1 MIAFCQATLNG
12 TSGLLAE
19 IIYPGALESRAQLME
34 DINEMRDQL
43 RKQVHR
49 LQELRIKKV
58 EEPGEFLSQSIIYF
72 DAERFNTIESF
83 YGVEDSNLQNV
94 DVMTD
99 ISMPETAFTRYTV
112 APSAASKSS
121 K

>member
-1 MIAFCQATLNG
+1 V

-19 IIYPGALESRAQLME
+19 VIHPGALESRAQLAE

-58 EEPGEFLSQSIIYF
+58 KEPGGFLIRRGI
-72 DAERFNTIESF
+72 NH
-83 YGVEDSNLQNV
+83 
-94 DVMTD
+94 
-99 ISMPETAFTRYTV
+99 
-112 APSAASKSS
+112 
-121 K
+121 